1 MIVTID
7 GPAGSGKSSAARMLA
22 EELGF
27 IHLNSG
33 AIFRAIGV
41 AAQEQGVPLDDEAA
55 LEQVGRRMK
64 FSFYDQNTKMSGIFV
79 DGVDWGQLILTED
92 AGKVASRIAV
102 FQRVRDVAA
111 ELQRNAGQNG
121 NIVVEGRDAGSV
133 IFPDADFKFY
143 LDASVDV
150 RARRRLRQLE
160 SATVT
165 LEPIRQKV
173 DSIGQDFDSVH
184 GDFDSIRRDIAERDL
199 RDSTRTIAPQT
210 CPKDALRID
219 TSDISLAEV
228 VAKMVAVVESFEL
241 NDVQSGV

>member
-27 IHLNSG
+27 THLNSG

-41 AAQEQGVPLDDEAA
+41 AAQEKGVSLEDEVA
-55 LEQVGRRMK
+55 LEQVGRQMN
-64 FSFYDQNTKMSGIFV
+64 FGFYDQNTKMSGVFV

-102 FQRVRDVAA
+102 FQRVRDLAA
-111 ELQRNAGQNG
+111 ELQRDAGRSG

-133 IFPDADFKFY
+133 IFPDAEFKFY
-143 LDASVDV
+143 IDASADV
-150 RARRRLRQLE
+150 RAKRRLMQLE
-160 SATVT
+160 SSSVT
-165 LEPIRQKV
+165 L
-173 DSIGQDFDSVH
+173 
-184 GDFDSIRRDIAERDL
+184 DSIRKDILERDL
-199 RDSTRTIAPQT
+199 RDSTRSIAPQT

-219 TSDISLAEV
+219 TSDLSLVEV
-228 VAKMVAVVESFEL
+228 VARMVAVVGKVNEGPGRV
-241 NDVQSGV
+241 D